1 MSDAKSL
8 YDDMINAG
16 ISDADARQ
24 FILDQLGEDPVR
36 LECAVVT
43 VMVEV
48 EVNLDYND
56 LEGIDCDD
64 DMAIIDIACD
74 KAASEL
80 GDTYGDMNVTGTCGG
95 DLVRKS
101 LDNGELVC

>member
-16 ISDADARQ
+16 ISDSDARQ

-36 LECAVVT
+36 LESATVM

-48 EVNLDYND
+48 KVSLDYSD

-64 DMAIIDIACD
+64 DMAIMDIAAE
-74 KAASEL
+74 KVASEL
-80 GDTYGDMNVTGTCGG
+80 GDTYGDMTVIGSWNA
-95 DLVRKS
+95 DLIRKS
-101 LDNGELVC
+101 LDNGEMVN